1 MSDEATSRA
10 KWLILPVLIFA
21 ALAALFAFQLI
32 RGPSNT
38 LPSTM
43 VGKTAPDFSLPPL
56 AGIQRDGVALPG
68 LSKADLIGPVT
79 LVNIFA
85 SWCAPCREEH
95 PKLIEL
101 AKDQRIRLVGINY
114 KDEPDNARRFLGA
127 LGNPYAAIGTDQA
140 GRAAIEWGVYGVPE
154 TFVISRKGQIAY
166 KHVGPITDDSLIGV
180 LGEVITKVVNEKE

>member
-1 MSDEATSRA
+1 MSDEALSRA
-10 KWLILPVLIFA
+10 KWLILPVVIFG
-21 ALAALFAFQLI
+21 ALSLLFAVQLL
-32 RGPSNT
+32 RGPTTT

-43 VGKTAPDFSLPPL
+43 IGKAAPEFTLPPL
-56 AGIQRDGVALPG
+56 NGVARDGVALPG
-68 LSKADLIGPVT
+68 LSKADLTGPVT

-95 PKLIEL
+95 PKLLEL
-101 AKDQRIRLVGINY
+101 SKDTRIRLVGINY

-154 TFVISRKGQIAY
+154 TFVISRKGHIVY
-166 KHVGPITDDSLIGV
+166 KHVGPITDDALKGA
-180 LGEVITKVVNEKE
+180 LGEAITKAVSEN

>member
-1 MSDEATSRA
+1 MSDEAPSRA
-10 KWLILPVLIFA
+10 KWLILPVVIFG
-21 ALAALFAFQLI
+21 ALSILFAVQLL
-32 RGPSNT
+32 RGPKAT

-43 VGKTAPDFSLPPL
+43 IGKAAPDFTLPPL
-56 AGIQRDGVALPG
+56 AGIARDGVPLPG
-68 LSKADLIGPVT
+68 LIKADLTGPVT

-95 PKLIEL
+95 PKLLEL
-101 AKDQRIRLVGINY
+101 AKDGRIKLVGINY

-154 TFVISRKGQIAY
+154 TFVISRKGNIAY
-166 KHVGPITDDSLIGV
+166 KHVGPITDEALKGA
-180 LGEVITKVVNEKE
+180 LGEAITKAVSEN

>member
-1 MSDEATSRA
+1 MSESTISHTR
-10 KWLILPVLIFA
+10 WLILPVLVFG

-32 RGPSNT
+32 RGPSST

-43 VGKTAPDFSLPPL
+43 IGKSAPEFSLPPL
-56 AGIQRDGVALPG
+56 AGVQKDGTALPG
-68 LSKADLIGPVT
+68 LGKVDLLGPVT

-95 PKLIEL
+95 PKLLDL

-127 LGNPYAAIGTDQA
+127 LGNPYAAVGTDQA
-140 GRAAIEWGVYGVPE
+140 GRAAIDWGVYGVPE
-154 TFVISRKGQIAY
+154 TFVITHKGQIAY
-166 KHVGPITDDSLIGV
+166 KHVGPITDDALKGA
-180 LGEVITKVVNEKE
+180 LGEAITKAVNEK

>member
-1 MSDEATSRA
+1 MSESTISHTR
-10 KWLILPVLIFA
+10 WLILPVLVFS

-32 RGPSNT
+32 RGRSST

-43 VGKTAPDFSLPPL
+43 IGKSAPEFSLPPL
-56 AGIQRDGVALPG
+56 AGVQKDGTALPG
-68 LSKADLIGPVT
+68 LGKVDLLGPVT

-95 PKLIEL
+95 PKLLEL

-140 GRAAIEWGVYGVPE
+140 GRAAIDWGVYGVPE
-154 TFVISRKGQIAY
+154 TFVINRKGQIAY
-166 KHVGPITDDSLIGV
+166 KHVGPITDDALKGA
-180 LGEVITKVVNEKE
+180 LGEAITKAFNEK

>member
-1 MSDEATSRA
+1 MSESTISRTR
-10 KWLILPVLIFA
+10 WLILPVLVFS

-32 RGPSNT
+32 RGPSST

-43 VGKTAPDFSLPPL
+43 IGKSAPEFSLPPL
-56 AGIQRDGVALPG
+56 AGVQKDGTALPG
-68 LSKADLIGPVT
+68 LGKVDLLGPVT

-95 PKLIEL
+95 PKLLEL

-140 GRAAIEWGVYGVPE
+140 GRAAIDWGVYGVPE
-154 TFVISRKGQIAY
+154 TFVINRKGQIAY
-166 KHVGPITDDSLIGV
+166 KHVGPITDDALKGA
-180 LGEVITKVVNEKE
+180 LGEAITKAFNEK